1 MVAVGLGLRL
11 CNGTLDF
18 LTAFY
23 ILLLAPEYYQ
33 PMRTLGQ
40 YFHASI
46 NAQEASNSIYD
57 FLAMDEAEE
66 GAGDFVASRVTS
78 IRFDHVSYRYPDAAE
93 DAVKDVSITLE
104 GAHSVAFVG
113 ESGSGKSTLMMLA
126 MGFLQPTEGR
136 IYVNDVPLDE
146 WQLAAYQER
155 LAAVLQRPYIFRGI
169 VAENI
174 ALETGLSSA
183 HYARV
188 DALSDEVGLAKLLRT
203 TKNGLDTTIG
213 QGGVTLSGGQ
223 TALMLIARAL
233 YRESDVLFLDEMTD
247 NLDVESEKLV
257 VEALTS
263 LTKEKMSWIIAH
275 RLQTLREVDDII
287 VLEKGRIVK
296 RGRYSDVVDQNGKI
310 NAREEK

>member
-1 MVAVGLGLRL
+1 M
-11 CNGTLDF
+11 
-18 LTAFY
+18 
-23 ILLLAPEYYQ
+23 
-33 PMRTLGQ
+33 
-40 YFHASI
+40 
-46 NAQEASNSIYD
+46 
-57 FLAMDEAEE
+57 
-66 GAGDFVASRVTS
+66 
-78 IRFDHVSYRYPDAAE
+78 
-93 DAVKDVSITLE
+93 
-104 GAHSVAFVG
+104 
-113 ESGSGKSTLMMLA
+113 
-126 MGFLQPTEGR
+126 
-136 IYVNDVPLDE
+136 
-146 WQLAAYQER
+146 
-155 LAAVLQRPYIFRGI
+155 
-169 VAENI
+169 AENI

-213 QGGVTLSGGQ
+213 QGGVALSGGQ